1 MQNKESAMKFPC
13 SFPLKVMGLNAPEFP
28 EAVLS
33 VFEKHMGREQ
43 LSCATRMSSG
53 SKYLSIT
60 VTFTASSREQLDA
73 IYLELNSHPLVVMTL

>member
-1 MQNKESAMKFPC
+1 MKFPC

-33 VFEKHMGREQ
+33 VLERHLDLER
-43 LSCATRMSSG
+43 LSCSKRTSSG
-53 SKYLSIT
+53 NKYLSMT

-73 IYLELNSHPLVVMTL
+73 IYRDLKSHPLILMTL